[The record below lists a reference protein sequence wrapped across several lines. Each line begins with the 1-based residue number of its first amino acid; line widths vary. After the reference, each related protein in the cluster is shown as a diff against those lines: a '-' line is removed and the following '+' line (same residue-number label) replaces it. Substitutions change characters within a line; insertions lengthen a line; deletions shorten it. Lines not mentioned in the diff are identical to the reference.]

1 MTHKQLILRYL
12 RSTYEDV
19 SAENIGEALNLPVAS
34 VRGVLYAQLVEG
46 TVRVHKDRRGC
57 AYWQA
62 KRSELNTPFV

>member
-1 MTHKQLILRYL
+1 MTHKQLILQYL

-19 SAENIGEALNLPVAS
+19 SAENIGEALDIPVAN
-34 VRGVLYAQLVEG
+34 VRGALHRLLIEG
-46 TVRVHKDRRGC
+46 TVKMHKDRRGC